1 MESATTHPL
10 EVSVARSRAWYRSL
24 SRRQWYTVI
33 AANLGWLF
41 DGYESYALLLTMG
54 MAFRQILPPSS
65 YRAISSY
72 EGLTLAV
79 TLLGWGIGG
88 VVGGIVAD
96 YLGRKRTMVYAIL
109 AYSIV
114 TGFTAL
120 AWSWLSFVLLR
131 FIVGLA
137 LGSEWGTGA
146 SMIAEIWPGEH
157 RGKGAGLMQC
167 GLGIGFF
174 LASAVWYFVNT
185 LGPSAWRWMFV
196 IGVLPALATLWIRR
210 GISEP
215 EKWSASNDLRQSA
228 IAARRRG
235 QRLDEKSQHY
245 ARFTLVDLFG
255 DKRTRR
261 ITIAALLMSCTTTLT
276 WWGISGW
283 VPSYVASLAV
293 RRGFNEGQWASFA
306 GMAYNIGAI
315 AGYVGFGFCADIWG
329 RRPVT
334 LLWFIASW
342 LLTPVL
348 FLWTHQLYLILAVCA
363 LNAIFSL
370 GQYTWC
376 STWLPEAYPTRIR
389 ATAVSFVF
397 NAPRFLACLGPL
409 AAGTL
414 ITYFGGYGQAAVIV
428 GTIYLVGICAAP
440 FFPETMGKPLP
451 E

>member
-1 MESATTHPL
+1 MESISTHTL
-10 EVSVARSRAWYRSL
+10 GVAAELSRPWYRAL
-24 SRRQWYTVI
+24 SRRQWHTLL

-54 MAFRQILPPSS
+54 MAFRQVLPPSS
-65 YRAISSY
+65 YPAIPFY
-72 EGLTLAV
+72 AGLTLAV
-79 TLLGWGIGG
+79 TLLGWGLGG
-88 VVGGIVAD
+88 IVGGIVAD
-96 YLGRKRTMVYAIL
+96 YLGRKRTMIYAIL

-120 AWSWLSFVLLR
+120 AWSWQSFVLLR
-131 FIVGLA
+131 FVVGLA

-146 SMIAEIWPGEH
+146 AMVAELWPGEH

-174 LASAVWYFVNT
+174 LASAVWYFVNG

-210 GISEP
+210 GIEEP
-215 EKWSASNDLRQSA
+215 ERWLASNDLRHTA
-228 IAARRRG
+228 IAASRSGRG
-235 QRLDEKSQHY
+235 LDENSRHY
-245 ARFTLVDLFG
+245 ARFTLIDLFA
-255 DKRTRR
+255 DERTRG

-283 VPSYVASLAV
+283 VPSYVASLAAQH
-293 RRGFNEGQWASFA
+293 GLAEGQWASFA

-315 AGYVGFGFCADIWG
+315 AGYVGFGFCADAWG
-329 RRPVT
+329 RKPVT
-334 LLWFIASW
+334 LAWFIISW

-348 FLWTHQLYLILAVCA
+348 FLWTHQLYLILVVCA
-363 LNAIFSL
+363 VNAIFSL

-397 NAPRFLACLGPL
+397 NAPRFLACFGPL

-414 ITYFGGYGQAAVIV
+414 ITYFHGYGKAAVIV
-428 GTIYLVGICAAP
+428 STIYLLGICAVP
-440 FFPETMGKPLP
+440 FFPETLGKPLA